1 MFDSGLH
8 EECGVAAVWNLHSY
22 NKSSEDFSETSR
34 TLFYALF
41 ALQHRGQ
48 EAAGIAVSNGKNIH
62 AQKNAGLVSAA
73 FTEADMARLQ
83 GYIHVTRQLALQQSK
98 IFSHFALKRS
108 MARLLWHTTVIS

>member
-1 MFDSGLH
+1 MFDSDLH

-22 NKSSEDFSETSR
+22 NNPDEDLSETSR

-62 AQKNAGLVSAA
+62 AQKNPGLVSAA
-73 FTEADMARLQ
+73 FTETDITRLQ
-83 GYIHVTRQLALQQSK
+83 GPAGVGHTRYS
-98 IFSHFALKRS
+98 
-108 MARLLWHTTVIS
+108 TTGA

>member
-73 FTEADMARLQ
+73 FTEADMAR
-83 GYIHVTRQLALQQSK
+83 QLALQQSK
-98 IFSHFALKRS
+98 TFSHFALKRS